1 VMLCSS
7 ITRII
12 DFYAKPPSVYSVRAS
27 LRVLANHKLTIT
39 YHVKVDPTT
48 PSLRYPTTQT
58 TRSIP
63 QTSACQPSTL
73 SRNHSVRCD
82 SSFARLRNRA
92 RLSGTFKPYHL
103 LPSAPTTRSQ
113 LEELEFASD
122 PRTLQKHYRA
132 GQTYGLTHTR
142 ADIDHFSPD
151 RILP

>member
-1 VMLCSS
+1 MLCSS

-12 DFYAKPPSVYSVRAS
+12 DFYANPPSVYSVRAS

-39 YHVKVDPTT
+39 YHVKADPTT

-63 QTSACQPSTL
+63 QTSACRPSTL

-122 PRTLQKHYRA
+122 PRILHKDYRA